1 MFHPLL
7 PDFSKLKNQEIDDNI
22 TSLMKKY
29 TISLNFGQGSV
40 ANQILIILEAYK
52 EEQRKRFID
61 SNKKLIDQN
70 KNLDDLI
77 NIDR

>member
-7 PDFSKLKNQEIDDNI
+7 PDFSKLKNQEIDNNI

-29 TISLNFGQGSV
+29 TISLSFGQGSV